1 MIITDFILLPVLEIN
16 FVSGFSQP
24 TVFCLLLFSRI
35 SLAGGQ
41 PWRYI
46 ESLFMAFEVSIV
58 FTFVT
63 LGLSSAQLKKKSLY
77 ASKHR
82 RIFKYF

>member
-16 FVSGFSQP
+16 FVSGSSQP

-46 ESLFMAFEVSIV
+46 ESLFMHLKQALVLPLLPWV
-58 FTFVT
+58 
-63 LGLSSAQLKKKSLY
+63 LAQPN
-77 ASKHR
+77 
-82 RIFKYF
+82 